1 MKGLVSLLAAA
12 LMPSLA
18 ACGAGHS
25 RICATPAS
33 PSVRLPAVPGRPAAG
48 YFEILAGEGS
58 GALLSVTSPRV
69 ARIEMHESM
78 MSDSMSTMRPMTRA
92 TADECH
98 AIAFAPGG
106 RHLMLFD
113 VDPAVRAGQEIEL
126 VLHFENGESRRL
138 TARIEAAGGEAR

>member
-1 MKGLVSLLAAA
+1 
-12 LMPSLA
+12 MPSLA
-18 ACGAGHS
+18 ACDAGHS

-58 GALLSVTSPRV
+58 GALLSVTSPRA

-78 MSDSMSTMRPMTRA
+78 MSGSMSTMRPIARA

-113 VDPAVRAGQEIEL
+113 LDPAVRPGQEIEL
-126 VLHFENGESRRL
+126 VFHFEHGEPRRL
-138 TARIEAAGGEAR
+138 IARIEAAGGEAG